1 MEAIGE
7 TETKLFFFGVRA
19 SFEISDGFDLLFG
32 SAFLKGGNTVCADCV
47 STVKLLRDAD
57 GDEFFI
63 EAWQR
68 AVGQQRFQEA
78 GDTLGNFRAIRE
90 DFEHIRNDTARL
102 EECGI

>member
-7 TETKLFFFGVRA
+7 AETELFFFGVRA
-19 SFEISDGFDLLFG
+19 GFEISDGFDLLFG
-32 SAFLKGGNTVCADCV
+32 SAFLTGGNTVCADCV

-68 AVGQQRFQEA
+68 AVGKQRLQKA
-78 GDTLGNFRAIRE
+78 GDTLGNFGVIRE
-90 DFEHIRNDTARL
+90 DFEHVRNDTASC
-102 EECGI
+102 E